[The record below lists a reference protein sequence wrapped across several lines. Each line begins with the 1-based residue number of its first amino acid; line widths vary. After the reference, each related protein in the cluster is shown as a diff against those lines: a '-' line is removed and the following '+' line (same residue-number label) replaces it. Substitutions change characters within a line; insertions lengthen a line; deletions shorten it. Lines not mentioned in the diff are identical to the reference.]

1 MPHNIG
7 EMFYVG
13 ERPWHELGTP
23 LPRPAD
29 MHEAL
34 KAGGLN
40 WEVGMIPIAPVDDSN
55 NVIRQRQAV
64 VRLDR
69 APGHPGRV
77 IGVVH
82 PGFVPLQ
89 NAEGAQ
95 LFDSLLGRGERVYHT
110 GGYLKNGEKVWLL
123 ARLPGE
129 IKLNGNDVV
138 EPYLLFSNSH
148 DGSTGIDIR
157 LTTIRVVCQNTLSMA
172 LGKKAEGKAFRRGHN
187 GRCEVVKEEAQAF
200 FKFAMDQTQQAA
212 LLFSNLAAKPCDDQ
226 AFEHFLKTLMP
237 DLKKPASAERDIRVK
252 RAYETKQANLI
263 TTREQIRT
271 VRREGIP
278 VRKIPADA
286 ATWWGALNT
295 VTAWA
300 DHLQETQSD
309 RYAHNLIG
317 SGDQLKSNALA
328 LARASIDT

>member
-13 ERPWHELGTP
+13 ELPWHELGTP
-23 LPRPAD
+23 LSQPAN
-29 MHEAL
+29 MNEAL
-34 KAGGLN
+34 KAGGLT
-40 WEVGMIPIAPVDDSN
+40 WEVGMVPIAPVDDPN
-55 NVIRQRQAV
+55 NLIRQRQAV

-123 ARLPGE
+123 ARLPAE
-129 IKLNGNDVV
+129 IKLNGGDVV

-148 DGSTGIDIR
+148 DGSSGIDIR

-172 LGKKAEGKAFRRGHN
+172 LGRKAEGKAFRRGHS
-187 GRCEVVKEEAQAF
+187 GRYEVVKEEAQAF
-200 FKFAMDQTQQAA
+200 FKFALDQTRETEQ
-212 LLFSNLAAKPCDDQ
+212 LFSRLAAKACDDQ
-226 AFEHFLKTLMP
+226 AFEQFLKTLMP
-237 DLKKPASAERDIRVK
+237 DMKKPASAERDIRVK
-252 RAYETKQANLI
+252 RAYETKQAHLQAA
-263 TTREQIRT
+263 REQVRT

-278 VRKIPADA
+278 QRDIPPDA
-286 ATWWGALNT
+286 TTWWGALNT
-295 VTAWA
+295 LTAWA

-309 RYAHNLIG
+309 RYAHNLVG
-317 SGDQLKSNALA
+317 SGDKLKSSALE
-328 LARASIDT
+328 LAIAATK